1 MNFLQWIKTLNCCYF
16 SPDGSFLFQ
25 GRRMCVKGQRQWTMN
40 TVANKKKCLK
50 SGLVIKLYTFVSCF
64 SWCYFFHSSGGWPP
78 FSYLLWLSLNHKIP
92 EKVQKMLIL
101 KNYQKLS
108 TINNMLIEFWG
119 HIVIFL
125 LKKTKINFFFHC
137 CNINNFKHLKKKEF
151 SYINHMHSPAKTKI
165 KKLKM
170 PFYLVNKLQIFK
182 INKILKLT
190 STR

>member
-1 MNFLQWIKTLNCCYF
+1 MNFLQRIKTLNCCYF
-16 SPDGSFLFQ
+16 SPGGSFLFQ

-119 HIVIFL
+119 YIVIFL
-125 LKKTKINFFFHC
+125 LKKQD
-137 CNINNFKHLKKKEF
+137 
-151 SYINHMHSPAKTKI
+151 
-165 KKLKM
+165 
-170 PFYLVNKLQIFK
+170 QIFFSLLQYIWRK
-182 INKILKLT
+182 KNSHTLIMCTSLLKQKKRSL
-190 STR
+190 RCHFLL